1 MIPFD
6 LGVTSAVLLIAERVL
21 GIRLKSDSK
30 PLQNGHRFHR
40 LDFKYAQAQGIR
52 VASPEA
58 YFYGFRLVDAI
69 KVELNHNNS
78 SELSWT
84 KLLFWTKLHLNL
96 VLPLVT
102 FLNPPSSHIQYTVEA
117 PTRLLNTTAL
127 P

>member
-1 MIPFD
+1 MIPLVF
-6 LGVTSAVLLIAERVL
+6 GVTSAVLLIAERVL

-40 LDFKYAQAQGIR
+40 LDFKYAQARGIR
-52 VASPEA
+52 VDGPVA

-78 SELSWT
+78 SDLSWT

-96 VLPLVT
+96 VRPIEM
-102 FLNPPSSHIQYTVEA
+102 SRQSK
-117 PTRLLNTTAL
+117 
-127 P
+127 